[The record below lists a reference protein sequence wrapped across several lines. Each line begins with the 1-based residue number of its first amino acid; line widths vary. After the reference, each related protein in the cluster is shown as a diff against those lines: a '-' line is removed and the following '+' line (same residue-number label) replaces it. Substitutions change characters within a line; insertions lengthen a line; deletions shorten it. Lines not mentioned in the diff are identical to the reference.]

1 MAVPPPPSSPGQSS
15 VPTVG
20 SSFVLTA
27 TFGFEW
33 NAGKT
38 PISKMDVLDKTQV
51 GRNLTNTIE
60 KYIPGGLG
68 KTLLDIEV
76 GDVVKGVTNTNPP
89 KAFVGSF

>member
-1 MAVPPPPSSPGQSS
+1 M
-15 VPTVG
+15 
-20 SSFVLTA
+20 TA

-38 PISKMDVLDKTQV
+38 PIRKMDVLDKTQV
-51 GRNLTNTIE
+51 GRNLTSTFE

-68 KTLLDIEV
+68 KTLLDTEV